1 MDVICCNNNQTI
13 IYVIFVLRLKHE
25 LETEKEKFNQMVAKY
40 QADLQNLQVRT
51 LFIDQLVVLYN
62 IRSADSFKIPGRS
75 AKSTG
80 ENPIHRSIVFII
92 RY

>member
-1 MDVICCNNNQTI
+1 MDVICYNNNQTI
-13 IYVIFVLRLKHE
+13 NVIFVLRLKHE

-62 IRSADSFKIPGRS
+62 IRSAD
-75 AKSTG
+75 
-80 ENPIHRSIVFII
+80 
-92 RY
+92 Y

>member
-51 LFIDQLVVLYN
+51 LFIDHYLVVLYN

-75 AKSTG
+75 SKSTG
-80 ENPIHRSIVFII
+80 KNIIHRSVGSLV
-92 RY
+92 

>member
-1 MDVICCNNNQTI
+1 M
-13 IYVIFVLRLKHE
+13 
-25 LETEKEKFNQMVAKY
+25 ETEKEKFNQMVAKY

-51 LFIDQLVVLYN
+51 LFIDQLVVFYN
-62 IRSADSFKIPGRS
+62 IRSADSIKIPGRS

-80 ENPIHRSIVFII
+80 ENPIHRPIVFII